1 MSWWVFVS
9 HSSKVKIKWFNL
21 KSFNKK
27 LWLKRNIFYI
37 VTHIHIYIYTYLPIF
52 LFAHLFFWVQLFSHP
67 EQKTVLWKCV
77 VFVSRQVQVSNI
89 QDAMQLLDLPLEAG
103 TSVTKDVVG
112 TEDYDW
118 STYSPLTVGLFTIG
132 FPKKK
137 AGYEPLISGGRRL
150 GGVGWPSM
158 IKSFGILTVIYN

>member
-27 LWLKRNIFYI
+27 IWLKRNIFYI
-37 VTHIHIYIYTYLPIF
+37 VTHIYIYIYTYLPIF
-52 LFAHLFFWVQLFSHP
+52 LFAHLFFWAQLFSHP
-67 EQKTVLWKCV
+67 EKNSVVEMRCFCFPPGTGEQYSRRDATVGSTFGGRDFCHQRCRWYRRLWPV
-77 VFVSRQVQVSNI
+77 NLF
-89 QDAMQLLDLPLEAG
+89 P
-103 TSVTKDVVG
+103 
-112 TEDYDW
+112 
-118 STYSPLTVGLFTIG
+118 PTVGLFTIG

-158 IKSFGILTVIYN
+158 IKSFVILTVIYN

>member
-1 MSWWVFVS
+1 MACFCVAQ
-9 HSSKVKIKWFNL
+9 L
-21 KSFNKK
+21 KSENQVIQFEELQQKMMAEKK
-27 LWLKRNIFYI
+27 HLLHCYPYIYIHIFANIF
-37 VTHIHIYIYTYLPIF
+37 VCPSLFLGPTFLP
-52 LFAHLFFWVQLFSHP
+52 P
-67 EQKTVLWKCV
+67 RKKKTVLWKCV

-137 AGYEPLISGGRRL
+137 AGYEPLISGRA
-150 GGVGWPSM
+150 
-158 IKSFGILTVIYN
+158 

>member
-1 MSWWVFVS
+1 MVGFCVAQ
-9 HSSKVKIKWFNL
+9 L
-21 KSFNKK
+21 KSENQTIQFEELQQKNMAEKK
-27 LWLKRNIFYI
+27 HLLHCYPY
-37 VTHIHIYIYTYLPIF
+37 IHICPYFCLPISFFGPTF
-52 LFAHLFFWVQLFSHP
+52 LPPLKESTQTARNA
-67 EQKTVLWKCV
+67 LWKCV
-77 VFVSRQVQVSNI
+77 VFASRQVQVSNI

-150 GGVGWPSM
+150 GGVG
-158 IKSFGILTVIYN
+158 